1 MPVAERGDDDINGP
15 LPGPAGR
22 SPPNRT
28 HDGDVTQEQHHES
41 QPSARAAEP
50 GEDSAAR
57 PAPGPE
63 PDAQPGTS
71 GASGSEPKPV
81 DEPDEP
87 DSDDDYSDSRYF
99 RRRGTGLAAGI
110 GAGLLAVGLI
120 VAGITVPVSKVI
132 EAPGPTYN
140 VLAASRDGSSQDV
153 ITVSGAQTYP
163 ADGAL
168 RMTTVSVSGCPGYPV
183 TFFDVLRARL
193 SRNKTVLERD
203 QVCPSSL
210 SQEDVE
216 QENQAQMTSSQD
228 TAVVAALME
237 TGLATRMILTIEG
250 ASDSQADIGVQQGD
264 ILTSVTPAG
273 QPTTPVTTYAA
284 LRQLL
289 TTIPAGT
296 SVELGIERDG
306 EPTTVTLT
314 TIEPSDADSDGQPDS
329 EGSLLGLYLSARAD
343 SDIEA
348 TFGLSDVGG
357 PSAGS
362 MFALGIVDEL
372 TPGDLTGGRDI
383 AGTGTISLDG
393 SVGPIGGIAQKMAG
407 ARNDGAG
414 YFLAPASN
422 CGEVTGNIPD
432 GLDVYAVSTLHEAV
446 TTVEAIAAGDASA
459 APTCETIQSQ

>member
-1 MPVAERGDDDINGP
+1 
-15 LPGPAGR
+15 
-22 SPPNRT
+22 
-28 HDGDVTQEQHHES
+28 
-41 QPSARAAEP
+41 
-50 GEDSAAR
+50 
-57 PAPGPE
+57 
-63 PDAQPGTS
+63 
-71 GASGSEPKPV
+71 
-81 DEPDEP
+81 
-87 DSDDDYSDSRYF
+87 
-99 RRRGTGLAAGI
+99 
-110 GAGLLAVGLI
+110 LLAVGLI

-284 LRQLL
+284 LRQRARAAGIREIVVMGPKVRVVTDEQLPDSRQMRLGRVYPGSSHTQPKGLQTWLTLL
-289 TTIPAGT
+289 PRPKSSPVG
-296 SVELGIERDG
+296 GIELVDAAML
-306 EPTTVTLT
+306 EWCQQLID
-314 TIEPSDADSDGQPDS
+314 TIFADVPGASR
-329 EGSLLGLYLSARAD
+329 SAP
-343 SDIEA
+343 E
-348 TFGLSDVGG
+348 
-357 PSAGS
+357 
-362 MFALGIVDEL
+362 
-372 TPGDLTGGRDI
+372 
-383 AGTGTISLDG
+383 
-393 SVGPIGGIAQKMAG
+393 
-407 ARNDGAG
+407 
-414 YFLAPASN
+414 
-422 CGEVTGNIPD
+422 
-432 GLDVYAVSTLHEAV
+432 
-446 TTVEAIAAGDASA
+446 
-459 APTCETIQSQ
+459 